1 VLPLLTLYSY
11 LSTFVCRDLQRSVD
25 GRILKVRVLTE
36 MGLFTEA
43 FIVLQRLLH
52 GERLPH
58 IGDSNFRQVESKMSS
73 LKFNT
78 AKPITEPSNLKVR
91 RSNSIYSYIIVIQYL
106 NNYWCH
112 TQYSWNT
119 AQCSPLLVI
128 AGFADQL

>member
-106 NNYWCH
+106 NNY
-112 TQYSWNT
+112 
-119 AQCSPLLVI
+119 
-128 AGFADQL
+128 